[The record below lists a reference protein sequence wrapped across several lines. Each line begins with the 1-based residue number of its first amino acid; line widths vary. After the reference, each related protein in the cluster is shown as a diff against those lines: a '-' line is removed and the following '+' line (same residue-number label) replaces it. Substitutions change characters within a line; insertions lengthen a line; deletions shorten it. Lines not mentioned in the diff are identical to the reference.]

1 MPDLI
6 DPYAPFL
13 PRRARIVAS
22 IAALGIVLVF
32 GIIAFNVPRGG
43 SAGWTGFD
51 SIMLVALAVA
61 IAAFLLRYAM
71 VGAWPDE
78 QGLRVRNLLI
88 TRRLDWAQIVSVQYG
103 GGQPW
108 AVLDLT
114 DTEQLAVMAIQRSD
128 GPVAMRE
135 AQRLAAL
142 IAARGAVDTGDSR
155 R

>member
-1 MPDLI
+1 MPDLS

-13 PRRARIVAS
+13 PRRARIVSS

-32 GIIAFNVPRGG
+32 VLVAIRVPQGG
-43 SAGWTGFD
+43 SAGWSGFD
-51 SIMLVALAVA
+51 SAMLIAVGVA

-78 QGLRVRNLLI
+78 KGLRVRNLLI
-88 TRRLDWAQIVSVQYG
+88 SRQLEWAQIVAVQYG

-108 AVLDLT
+108 AVLDLA

-142 IAARGAVDTGDSR
+142 IAAHSSS
-155 R
+155 

>member
-1 MPDLI
+1 MPDLS

-13 PRRARIVAS
+13 PRRARIVSS

-32 GIIAFNVPRGG
+32 AIVGINVPQGG

-51 SIMLVALAVA
+51 SVMLIAVGVA

-88 TRRLDWAQIVSVQYG
+88 TRRLDWAQIVAVQYG

-108 AVLDLT
+108 AVLDLA

-142 IAARGAVDTGDSR
+142 IAAHGGPAAHE
-155 R
+155 

>member
-1 MPDLI
+1 M

-13 PRRARIVAS
+13 PRRARIVSS
-22 IAALGIVLVF
+22 IAALGVVVVFTIVA
-32 GIIAFNVPRGG
+32 INVPRGG

-51 SIMLVALAVA
+51 SVMLVVVAVA
-61 IAAFLLRYAM
+61 IAAFLLRYAR

-78 QGLRVRNLLI
+78 QGLRVRNLLV
-88 TRRLDWAQIVSVQYG
+88 TRRLDWAQIVAVQYG

-108 AVLDLT
+108 AVLDLA

-142 IAARGAVDTGDSR
+142 IATHGDAGRAGSR
-155 R
+155 P